1 MNLLQNFCRCT
12 CLCIANNLDCKCCDE
27 HFYTKNEHDLYKE
40 WTEIYFYW
48 IANLKNSNI
57 ICGSLQ
63 TSICGCYILSLYIV
77 PPTPSPSPTLCARG
91 RLNRLVKPPTKLSK
105 RKSLTGPQF
114 LKEGCWKKGGNL
126 LKGGGGGGG
135 LV

>member
-1 MNLLQNFCRCT
+1 MNMIN
-12 CLCIANNLDCKCCDE
+12 I
-27 HFYTKNEHDLYKE
+27 KNELE
-40 WTEIYFYW
+40 STFIE
-48 IANLKNSNI
+48 IANLKNSN

-63 TSICGCYILSLYIV
+63 TSICGCYVLSLYIV

-114 LKEGCWKKGGNL
+114 LKGGCWKIGGNL
-126 LKGGGGGGG
+126 LKVGGGGGGVS
-135 LV
+135 LILII